1 MAAQPTAA
9 RTGRTSPG
17 VATQVAWGLGI
28 IAIVVTLL
36 AMALVIATR
45 SVPRPG
51 WERSWQ
57 LVVATMAWYL
67 SFSAVGTIIAARRP
81 ANPVGWLLLGIGLT
95 LGMNDFMH
103 YYGTYT
109 LIYRPGALPLGLA
122 VGWVASWNWAIIFPL
137 LPFVFLLFPDGR
149 LPSRRWRPL
158 AWAAGMCGGLIL
170 VFTPFRAGS
179 LEYYPA
185 IRNPVGILVF
195 TETFF
200 ANLALVYFTVLLLA
214 TASLLVRFRHARGDQ
229 RQQLKWVAFAAVCL
243 GVVMLVGPRWLPAPI
258 RVVVEI
264 LATLAFNG
272 AIAIAILKY
281 RLYEIDR
288 LINRTLVYGLLTA
301 LLVTVYGGLVLVL
314 GQLFG
319 GIGTEPPSW
328 AVAGATLAAAALFQP
343 ARRRLQAAVDRR
355 FNRRRHDAARTVDA
369 FAVRLR
375 DQVDLDALSAELLA
389 VVDQS
394 MQPTRASLWLR
405 PPTTPS
411 DQPAS
416 REHGWRMTG

>member
-9 RTGRTSPG
+9 PAGRISPG
-17 VATQVAWGLGI
+17 VATRVAWGLGAV
-28 IAIVVTLL
+28 AIVATLL
-36 AMALVIATR
+36 AMALVVATR
-45 SVPRPG
+45 SVPRPA

-67 SFSAVGTIIAARRP
+67 SFSVVGTIIAARRP

-109 LIYRPGALPLGLA
+109 LIYRPGTLPLGLA
-122 VGWVASWNWAIIFPL
+122 VGWMANWNWAIIFPL

-149 LPSRRWRPL
+149 LPSRHWRPL
-158 AWAAGMCGGLIL
+158 AWAAGLCGGLIL
-170 VFTPFRAGS
+170 LCTPFRAGS

-185 IRNPVGILVF
+185 IRNPVGIPLLA
-195 TETFF
+195 EPFF
-200 ANLALVYFTVLLLA
+200 ANLALAYFALLLLA
-214 TASLLVRFRHARGDQ
+214 TASLLVRFRHARRDQ
-229 RQQLKWVAFAAVCL
+229 RQQLKWVAFAAVVL
-243 GVVMLVGPRWLPAPI
+243 GVMLLVGPRWLPDPI
-258 RVVVEI
+258 RVVLEI

-288 LINRTLVYGLLTA
+288 IINRTLVYGLLTA
-301 LLVTVYGGLVLVL
+301 LLVTVYGGLVLIL

-319 GIGTEPPSW
+319 GIGAEPPSW
-328 AVAGATLAAAALFQP
+328 AVAGATLAVAALFQP
-343 ARRRLQAAVDRR
+343 ARRRIQAVVDRR
-355 FNRRRHDAARTVDA
+355 FNRRKYDAAKTVEA
-369 FAVRLR
+369 FSTRLR
-375 DQVDLDALSAELLA
+375 DELDLDTLSDELLV
-389 VVDQS
+389 VVDRT

-405 PPTTPS
+405 PSAPV
-411 DQPAS
+411 S
-416 REHGWRMTG
+416 RRTAP